1 MRKSKFTESQIVATL
16 KQVEGGRQVKDVCRE
31 LGISDAT
38 YYVWKS
44 KYGGM
49 EAADV
54 QRLRDLETEHS
65 KLKRMYAELAM
76 ENHALKDVI
85 AKKPVDPAHKRPLLA
100 WLVEQHGW
108 SERRACAVVGV
119 ARSTARYRRRP
130 DRDEEVIALLSEL
143 AERFPERGFGKLFQI
158 IRRRGHVWN
167 HKRVW
172 RVYCLMKLNQRRRS
186 RRRVPTRHPQPL
198 ACGERPNAGWSIDFM
213 SDALWDGRRF
223 RTFNVID
230 DFSREALAIEV
241 DLNLPAARVIRTLE
255 RIAAWRGYPAKLRLD
270 NGPEFVA
277 LALAEWAER
286 KGIALDFIEPG
297 RPMQNG
303 FIERFNGSYRRGVL
317 DMHLFRTL
325 SEVRQQT
332 EHWLAD
338 YNQQIPHDSLGGLTP
353 AEFRDQHQPQT
364 SNFGWH

>member
-49 EAADV
+49 EASDI
-54 QRLRDLETEHS
+54 QRLRDVEAEHA

-76 ENHALKDVI
+76 ENHALKDLI
-85 AKKPVDPAHKRPLLA
+85 AKKFVDPAHKRPLLT
-100 WLVEQHGW
+100 WLMNHYGW
-108 SERRACAVVGV
+108 SERRACSAMGLS
-119 ARSTARYRRRP
+119 RSTARYRRRP
-130 DRDEEVIALLSEL
+130 DRDEEVIALLAEL
-143 AERFPERGFGKLFQI
+143 AERFPERGFGKLFQL
-158 IRRRGHVWN
+158 IRRCGLVRN

-172 RVYCLMKLNQRRRS
+172 RVYCRMQLNRRR
-186 RRRVPTRHPQPL
+186 RGKKRVPNRHPMPL
-198 ACGERPNAGWSIDFM
+198 AAGEQINASWSIDFM
-213 SDALWDGRRF
+213 SDALWDGQRF

-241 DLNLPAARVIRTLE
+241 DLNLPATRVIRTLE

-270 NGPEFVA
+270 NGPEFIA

-286 KGIALDFIEPG
+286 KGITLDFIEPG

-303 FIERFNGSYRRGVL
+303 FIERFNGSFRRGVL
-317 DMHLFRTL
+317 DMYIFRTL
-325 SEVRQQT
+325 TEVR
-332 EHWLAD
+332 EHAERWLAD
-338 YNQQIPHDSLGGLTP
+338 YNNEIPHDSLDGLTP
-353 AEFRDQHQPQT
+353 VEFRLQNDPAT
-364 SNFGWH
+364 SNLAWH